1 MSSIHYL
8 WDAIKKYC
16 NSFPEPRIIEQNYLC
31 DVVSYLYSFPM
42 KRRSGSCFECPWVTN
57 ASGLAVSGLERGSLI
72 LIRSL
77 HSQ

>member
-1 MSSIHYL
+1 MSSIYYL

-42 KRRSGSCFECPWVTN
+42 KRRSGSCFKCHGRQMHRDWLFLDLRE
-57 ASGLAVSGLERGSLI
+57 AR
-72 LIRSL
+72 
-77 HSQ
+77 